1 MKILLSSA
9 VFLIA
14 LACIAQ
20 DNTKEPIFTKVEVE
34 AQYQGGDSAWNEFL
48 GKNLDYPYDARVN
61 LIQGKVVVQF
71 TVDTDGNI
79 SDIHAIS
86 GPYTSTGGGPH
97 TSVAG
102 GADEN
107 ERDGGLREEAVR
119 VVKLSGK
126 WEPGFQ
132 NGRRVRSLR
141 KVTLMF
147 KLSSE

>member
-1 MKILLSSA
+1 MKLLLTSVVCLT
-9 VFLIA
+9 VF
-14 LACIAQ
+14 ACSAQ
-20 DNTKEPIFTKVEVE
+20 DTARYATFTQVQIE
-34 AQYQGGDSAWNEFL
+34 AHYPGGDSAWNQFCF
-48 GKNLDYPYDARVN
+48 KNLDYPYGARVN
-61 LIQGKVVVQF
+61 LIQGTVVVQF
-71 TVDTDGNI
+71 TVDTDGNL

-126 WEPGFQ
+126 WVPAVQ
-132 NGRRVRSLR
+132 NGHKVRAYR
-141 KVTLMF
+141 KVPLMF
-147 KLSSE
+147 KLGSE